1 MVEALGV
8 PGCRVGMATE
18 LDGGLMLSV
27 GRRGGGGRCPGCGRP
42 SRAGHG
48 RHRRRPADLP

>member
-8 PGCRVGMATE
+8 PGCRVTAATD

-27 GRRGGGGRCPGCGRP
+27 VPPPVLETLVC
-42 SRAGHG
+42 S
-48 RHRRRPADLP
+48 